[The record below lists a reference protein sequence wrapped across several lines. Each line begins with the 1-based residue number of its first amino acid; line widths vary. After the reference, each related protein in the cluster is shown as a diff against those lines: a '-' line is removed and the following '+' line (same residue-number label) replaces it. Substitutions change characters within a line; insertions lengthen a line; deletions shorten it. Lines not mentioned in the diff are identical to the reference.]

1 MIEITDNFNEDIQ
14 IENNTK
20 IGNAIV
26 DTISI
31 EITDNFNKNYNLKND
46 NKIGSNVNLTEIV
59 YKRG

>member
-14 IENNTK
+14 IENNAK

-26 DTISI
+26 DAISI
-31 EITDNFNKNYNLKND
+31 EITDNFNENYNLKSD

-59 YKRG
+59 